1 MCGYLVVAGSVHKE
15 LMARDLAYIFYFH
28 LLFYGFFT
36 VLVPFNDRIFCK

>member
-15 LMARDLAYIFYFH
+15 LMARDLAYIYFH
-28 LLFYGFFT
+28 LLLYGFFT